1 MKTNLVHARTCVY
14 NINYHMVWS
23 VKYRKKILTPEIESF
38 MQTVA
43 QEVAKDH
50 GFTVHLFE
58 VGECDHVH
66 CFVSA
71 PPAKSIS
78 IIAKQLKGTLA
89 RKTFE
94 AFPELR
100 NGLSKGVM
108 WNHSYYVE
116 TVGSVSEDAIRTY
129 IENQTNAR

>member
-1 MKTNLVHARTCVY
+1 
-14 NINYHMVWS
+14 MVWS

-38 MQTVA
+38 MQTVV
-43 QEVAKDH
+43 QEVARDH

-58 VGECDHVH
+58 VGERDHVH
-66 CFVSA
+66 CFVTA
-71 PPAKSIS
+71 PPTKSIS

-94 AFPELR
+94 AFHELR